1 MLLIA
6 IPVEMRHA
14 TSLLMVLT
22 MDFSSLTMDF
32 SSLTMDFTTL
42 TMDFSALNRDV
53 IKRTSNVETWR
64 AASPNP

>member
-1 MLLIA
+1 MRLIA

-32 SSLTMDFTTL
+32 SSLTMDF
-42 TMDFSALNRDV
+42 SALNRDV